1 MQDRHDEPVPDTE
14 LSFNRA
20 QGFFDRSKSIRAL
33 IGLIFF
39 LALFLFVHFREV
51 RVEVLELDSLAPS
64 FVVSQVDFDF
74 LDQDATVILREEAVR
89 DIGKIYLIDE
99 KEVRNRRLEY
109 DNVLLYDQ
117 QWRAK
122 LPKATFEDMSQAGD
136 TVEKILLNLRF
147 TDPRTL
153 RKMKTIGVTT
163 DNYLVF
169 TPSDPKKGVLLPLS
183 IWTYVKEHIKVVS
196 PSALPD
202 DTVQFTMEYFKAKEW
217 LLEEDLATVQALRS
231 KVQSKVKDKYTHVNA
246 GTKIINQ
253 GDKVTT
259 RHLAMIQA
267 MKKTLNDNR
276 NLWHLST
283 ILGSLLLTLLLMG
296 ISVAYFYYGSPQVL
310 FSNRKL
316 CLLVTVILITL
327 AISKATEFLLLNSQT
342 NLIEV
347 MRYPVLVPF
356 AAIMLCSLM
365 NAGVATY
372 AAGFLTVV
380 FSLALA
386 FDRQGFM
393 LLNLAAALVAIL
405 STRTLHRRKEI
416 FIVCFKAWLCCIWVL
431 VAYHLYQH
439 NHFGFALFSDI
450 ASSGLCMLLTGVL
463 VVGLLP
469 LLESGFHIM
478 TDVSLMEYMDPNS
491 DLLRRL
497 SIEAPG
503 TYQHSVLV
511 GNLAESAA
519 LAIGA
524 NGLFCRV
531 ATLYHDIGKM
541 TTPLYFTE
549 NQQGGFNIHQ
559 LLTPKESAQV
569 IIAHV
574 SEGVAMARKAGLPE
588 QFIDIIKEHH
598 GTQLVFYFYS
608 KEIERNNSDKSKVD
622 EREFRYGG
630 PKPKSKESAIIMI
643 ADSIEAAS
651 RSLDVVTV
659 ESLTNLANR
668 LVKEKADDGQF
679 DECLLTFE
687 ELTQV
692 KQTLVKNLLASSHT
706 RIKYP
711 TRDVKGAE
719 DA

>member
-1 MQDRHDEPVPDTE
+1 MQERHDEAVNETE
-14 LSFNRA
+14 LSLNRA
-20 QGFFDRSKSIRAL
+20 QGFFDRSKSIKAI
-33 IGLIFF
+33 IGGVFF
-39 LALFLFVHFREV
+39 LALFLFLHFREV
-51 RVEVLELDSLAPS
+51 RVEVLELDSIAPGY
-64 FVVSQVDFDF
+64 VVSQIDFDF

-99 KEVRNRRLEY
+99 KEVRTRRIDL

-117 QWRAK
+117 QWRTR

-136 TVEKILLNLRF
+136 LIEKILFNLRF

-153 RKMKTIGVTT
+153 RKMKTMGVGTE
-163 DNYLVF
+163 NYLIF
-169 TPSDPKKGVLLPLS
+169 TPSDPKKPVLLPSS
-183 IWTYVKEHIKVVS
+183 IWIYVKEQVRSIA
-196 PSALPD
+196 PSMPE
-202 DTVQFTMEYFKAKEW
+202 DTIQFTIDYFRAKEW
-217 LLEEDLATVQALRS
+217 ALDEDLTTFQSLRS
-231 KVQSKVKDKYTHVNA
+231 KVQNKVKDKYTHVNA

-253 GDKVTT
+253 GEKVTT
-259 RHLAMIQA
+259 RHIAMMQA
-267 MKKTLNDNR
+267 MKKSLNDSR
-276 NLWHLST
+276 NIWHLST
-283 ILGSLLLTLLLMG
+283 MLGSLLLTILLAG
-296 ISVAYFYYGSPQVL
+296 ISAAYFYYASPQL
-310 FSNRKL
+310 LQSNRKL

-327 AISKATEFLLLNSQT
+327 AVSKVTEFLLLNSKT
-342 NLIEV
+342 NLIEL
-347 MRYPVLVPF
+347 MRYPILVPF
-356 AAIMLCSLM
+356 AAIMLGSLM
-365 NAGVATY
+365 NGSIATY

-393 LLNLAAALVAIL
+393 LINLSAALVAIL
-405 STRTLHRRKEI
+405 STRSLHRRKEI
-416 FIVCFKAWLCCIWVL
+416 FIVCGKAWLCCIWVL
-431 VAYHLYQH
+431 IAFHLYQESLL
-439 NHFGFALFSDI
+439 GFALFADI

-469 LLESGFHIM
+469 LLESSFRIM

-519 LAIGA
+519 MAIGA

-598 GTQLVFYFYS
+598 GTQLVFFFYS
-608 KEIERNNSDKSKVD
+608 KELERQGSDRSKVD
-622 EREFRYGG
+622 EREFRYAG

-651 RSLDVVTV
+651 RSLDNVTQ
-659 ESLTNLANR
+659 ESLSALADR

-687 ELTQV
+687 ELTAV
-692 KQTLVKNLLASSHT
+692 KKSLVKNLLASSHT
-706 RIKYP
+706 RVKYP
-711 TRDVKGAE
+711 ARELKGAE

>member
-1 MQDRHDEPVPDTE
+1 MQDRHDEPVSETDI
-14 LSFNRA
+14 SFSRA
-20 QGFFDRSKSIRAL
+20 QGFFDRSQSIKIL
-33 IGLIFF
+33 IGILFF
-39 LALFLFVHFREV
+39 LALFAFVHFREV
-51 RVEVLELDSLAPS
+51 RVEVLELDSIAPGY
-64 FVVSQVDFDF
+64 VVSQVDFDF

-89 DIGKIYLIDE
+89 DIGMIYQIDE
-99 KEVRNRRLEY
+99 KEVRNRRLEF
-109 DNVLLYDQ
+109 DNILLYDQ
-117 QWRAK
+117 QWRSK
-122 LPKATFEDMSQAGD
+122 LPKTTFEDMSQAGD
-136 TVEKILLNLRF
+136 QIERMLLNLRF

-153 RKMKTIGVTT
+153 RKMKAVGVNT

-169 TPSDPKKGVLLPLS
+169 TPSDSKAAVLLPNS
-183 IWTYVKEHIKVVS
+183 IWTYIKDHTKVTDPPLS
-196 PSALPD
+196 E
-202 DTVQFTMEYFKAKEW
+202 DTLQFTVDYFKTKEW
-217 LLEEDLATVQALRS
+217 TLDDDLTTFQTLRN
-231 KVQSKVKDKYTHVNA
+231 KVQSKIKDKYTHINA

-253 GDKVTT
+253 GEKVTT
-259 RHLAMIQA
+259 RHIAMVQA
-267 MKKTLNDNR
+267 MKKALNDSR
-276 NLWHLST
+276 NVWHIKT
-283 ILGSLLLTLLLMG
+283 IIGSILLTLLLVG
-296 ISVAYFYYGSPQVL
+296 ITGAYFYYSAPYLLQ
-310 FSNRKL
+310 SNRKL
-316 CLLVTVILITL
+316 CLFVTVILITL
-327 AISKATEFLLLNSQT
+327 AISKATEFLLLNSKT
-342 NLIEV
+342 NLVEL

-356 AAIMLCSLM
+356 AAIMLGSLM
-365 NAGVATY
+365 NAGIATY
-372 AAGFLTVV
+372 AAGFLTVI

-416 FIVCFKAWLCCIWVL
+416 FIVCGKAWLCCIWVL
-431 VAYHLYQH
+431 VAFHLYQVDH
-439 NHFGFALFSDI
+439 LGFALFADI

-491 DLLRRL
+491 DLLRKL
-497 SIEAPG
+497 SVEAPG

-519 LAIGA
+519 MAIGA

-569 IIAHV
+569 IVAHV
-574 SEGVAMARKAGLPE
+574 IEGVAMARKAGLPE

-598 GTQLVFYFYS
+598 GTQLVYFFYN
-608 KEIERNNSDKSKVD
+608 KELERNGGDKSKVD

-643 ADSIEAAS
+643 ADSVEAAS
-651 RSLDVVTV
+651 RSLETVTA
-659 ESLTNLANR
+659 ESLTALANR

-692 KQTLVKNLLASSHT
+692 KQSLVKNLLASSHT
-706 RIKYP
+706 RVKYP